1 MSLPTII
8 NERRDG
14 YTLIEVLLVVAII
27 NIIAAIGIPL
37 YESLTFSSGI
47 DVTTNTLFQDL
58 YQAEIFSRSEK
69 YDSGWGVSI
78 NGQVITLYQG
88 SSYAARV
95 TANDYIYN
103 MPTTTT
109 VSGLTEVD
117 FSSLYGLPQSTGIF
131 TLTSGTSSRTVTINS
146 QGMVND

>member
-1 MSLPTII
+1 MSLPANIFE
-8 NERRDG
+8 NRGG

-37 YESLTFSSGI
+37 YESLTFSNGI
-47 DVTTNTLFQDL
+47 DVTTNTLFEDL

-69 YDSGWGVSI
+69 YDSGWGVAI
-78 NGQVITLYQG
+78 NGQTITLYQG
-88 SSYAARV
+88 SSYASRV
-95 TANDYIYN
+95 TANDYTYT
-103 MPTTTT
+103 MPTTTAT
-109 VSGLTEVD
+109 NGLTEVD
-117 FSSLYGLPQSTGIF
+117 FSSLYGLPQSTGTF